1 MNAQAFAKLY
11 AHLSK
16 LLAELSE
23 EELLAAVDG
32 RALIALTVE
41 MKGAARTVGGVKK
54 AANKPKVSLEELAA
68 QINTAA
74 SRVEVLNLID
84 QHKLGAAALKELLLI
99 FHLPTTN
106 ATKPV
111 LAKRLA
117 DHIGSRADALAIR
130 QV

>member
-23 EELLAAVDG
+23 EELIAAVDG
-32 RALIALTVE
+32 KALIALTIE

-54 AANKPKVSLEELAA
+54 TAKKPQVSLDELAA
-68 QINTAA
+68 KINTAA

-84 QHKLGAAALKELLLI
+84 QHKLGAAALKELLLL
-99 FHLPTTN
+99 FHLPAN
-106 ATKPV
+106 GIKLV

>member
-11 AHLSK
+11 SQLSK

-23 EELLAAVDG
+23 EELVAAVEG
-32 RALIALTVE
+32 KALIALTVE
-41 MKGAARTVGGVKK
+41 MKGAARTVGSVKK
-54 AANKPKVSLEELAA
+54 TAKKPQVSIKELAA

-84 QHKLGAAALKELLLI
+84 QHKLSAPALKELLLL
-99 FHLPTTN
+99 FHLPAN
-106 ATKPV
+106 GIKLV

>member
-11 AHLSK
+11 SQLSK
-16 LLAELSE
+16 LLAVLSE
-23 EELLAAVDG
+23 AELVAAVEG
-32 RALIALTVE
+32 KALIALTVE
-41 MKGAARTVGGVKK
+41 MNGAARTVGSVKK
-54 AANKPKVSLEELAA
+54 TAKKPQVSIKELAA

-84 QHKLGAAALKELLLI
+84 QHKLSAPALKELLLL
-99 FHLPTTN
+99 FYLPAN
-106 ATKPV
+106 GIKLV